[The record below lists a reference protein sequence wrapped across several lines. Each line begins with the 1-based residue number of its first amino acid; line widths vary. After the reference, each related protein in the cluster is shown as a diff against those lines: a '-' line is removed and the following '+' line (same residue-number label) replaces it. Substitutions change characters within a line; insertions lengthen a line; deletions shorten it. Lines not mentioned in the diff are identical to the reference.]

1 MSLKK
6 DGERRWVELELLV
19 PGTPEQVWHAI
30 ATGEGFSAWFT
41 PTSIDERVGGAVLF
55 DFGGGAESK
64 GTVTC
69 WEPPARFC
77 IEERDWSGEAP
88 PLATEIVVTS
98 RSGGKCL
105 VRMVHSLFT
114 RRDDW
119 DDEMEGFEAGWPG
132 YFEILRLYL
141 RHFADQRA
149 QSLRVSSV
157 ASGGHLEAWRELA
170 SALGVASPNVGEQR
184 STPSGPP
191 ALTGH
196 IERVVQTRE
205 QCEVLLRLT
214 HPAPGIASI
223 ATYTWKEKTRA
234 AVGLYLYGP
243 ESRSVVEAAE
253 PEWRAWLETTIPAK

>member
-19 PGTPEQVWHAI
+19 PGTPEQVWQAL
-30 ATGEGFSAWFT
+30 ATGDGYSSWFT
-41 PTSIDERVGGAVLF
+41 RASIEERVGGAIVF

-64 GTVTC
+64 GTVTH
-69 WEPPARFC
+69 WEPPLRLEY
-77 IEERDWSGEAP
+77 EERNWSGEAP

-141 RHFADQRA
+141 RGFPGQRA
-149 QSLRVSSV
+149 HHVRVSSV
-157 ASGGHLEAWRELA
+157 VSGSAVEAWHALA
-170 SALGVASPNVGEQR
+170 GTLALANPNVSEQR
-184 STPSGPP
+184 STPSGAP
-191 ALTGH
+191 ALAGQV
-196 IERVVQTRE
+196 ERVLQTPE
-205 QCEVLLRLT
+205 QIELLLRLDRPT
-214 HPAPGIASI
+214 PGIASI
-223 ATYTWKEKTRA
+223 ATYGWQAKTRVA
-234 AVGLYLYGP
+234 LSLYLYGP
-243 ESRSVVEAAE
+243 ESRTVAEAVE
-253 PEWRAWLETTIPAK
+253 PEWRAWLASTFPSK